1 MKKKYVYYDFV
12 DVYDDDVFT
21 RDKANEWRDYIVKAY
36 ESVYTEM
43 KSKLDLSVPV
53 QFSVNKSL
61 LEESIIDAIIGM
73 RKIVDSK
80 NNSVE
85 DPNSFKVISYLTY
98 WWLRHMPISVHYPSY
113 YDIRNIVLNRNPN
126 EDEALYEKRRL
137 NTIWQLKH
145 MNELVAV
152 HMVLHYIFDFDTV
165 VCDDKCCKRVNK
177 ANNGDLCFTSFYD
190 MYEVIQKK
198 LTYYFSYRA
207 LAPKV
212 IEHFLEAYTFHPAW
226 RLTGKHW
233 NLESDE
239 EDTTS

>member
-1 MKKKYVYYDFV
+1 MSKKYVYYDFV
-12 DVYDDDVFT
+12 DVYDDKIFT
-21 RDKANEWRDYIVKAY
+21 RDRANEWRSYIVEAY
-36 ESVYTEM
+36 KSVYKGM
-43 KSKLDLSVPV
+43 RNKLDLSVPI

-85 DPNSFKVISYLTY
+85 DPNSFKIISYLSY
-98 WWLRHMPISVHYPSY
+98 WWLRHKPISVHYPRD
-113 YDIRNIVLNRNPN
+113 YDIRNIIIKRNEN
-126 EDEALYEKRRL
+126 EHDNVYEKRKL

-165 VCDDKCCKRVNK
+165 VCDDKRCRKVNEL
-177 ANNGDLCFTSFYD
+177 NNGKLCFANFDD
-190 MYEVIQKK
+190 MCKAIQKK
-198 LTYYFSYRA
+198 LTYYFSYRT

-212 IEHFLEAYTFHPAW
+212 IEHILEAYTFHPAW
-226 RLTGKHW
+226 GLTGEHW
-233 NLESDE
+233 ISANDE
-239 EDTTS
+239 GDAL